1 MLIFHKIKANNRIN
15 FHIPLLDETS
25 TVFLDM
31 KANMPHDF
39 THEIE
44 SNCDNKQISRSQR
57 LMPVFFCAIWQQVA
71 ITKHIVRLLIFAL

>member
-1 MLIFHKIKANNRIN
+1 MLFKKMKINSNKMLIFHKIKANNRIN
-15 FHIPLLDETS
+15 FHFPLLDETS

-57 LMPVFFCAIWQQVA
+57 LMPVFFARFGN
-71 ITKHIVRLLIFAL
+71 KLP

>member
-1 MLIFHKIKANNRIN
+1 MLFKKMKINSNKMLIFHKIKANNRIN

-57 LMPVFFCAIWQQVA
+57 LMPVFFAHFGN
-71 ITKHIVRLLIFAL
+71 KLP